1 MEDNQQN
8 RGKKFVRDLGIYAVG
23 NLGSKLITFLL
34 VPLYTYFVAPADFGY
49 YDLCLSVMFVLS
61 PIVSF
66 QRIDGSF
73 RFLIDTSDDDA
84 ERRKAVV
91 TFSYKTLILNC
102 LVAGLASLLIPQ
114 SVNWPYRT
122 ECVLLLV
129 TIAFYDV
136 VPRIV
141 RGLGQT
147 KYYALTGII
156 ASFAIGILSVV
167 FVWWGQMGVK
177 GIFWANILGRIIAM
191 VAIEFKMKVLKR
203 YFVPGLYDK
212 EIAKSV
218 LKYCLPILPGTI
230 CWWVVESSSKF
241 FIEHYIGLE
250 QNGLFAVAIKFAAI
264 LQIIAI
270 IFFQAWQ
277 ENALQQY
284 HSKDRDSFFSSVFN
298 NYIYLLSALVVIL
311 PIAIKLNYGWLV
323 DQSYAR
329 SADYISLLAISSM
342 LFALAAFFDMGYQCS
357 KQTARALPG
366 VFLATIIC
374 VASNFLLIKPLGVY
388 GVILSSIISY
398 LVLLIYRYFDTRKYF
413 RVTIS
418 AASLVSIIV
427 VAVNALVYQLFDN
440 LWISAIALAVSLWY
454 FIARIPAEVI
464 NSLRRGQR
472 RS

>member
-1 MEDNQQN
+1 
-8 RGKKFVRDLGIYAVG
+8 
-23 NLGSKLITFLL
+23 
-34 VPLYTYFVAPADFGY
+34 
-49 YDLCLSVMFVLS
+49 
-61 PIVSF
+61 
-66 QRIDGSF
+66 
-73 RFLIDTSDDDA
+73 
-84 ERRKAVV
+84 
-91 TFSYKTLILNC
+91 
-102 LVAGLASLLIPQ
+102 
-114 SVNWPYRT
+114 
-122 ECVLLLV
+122 
-129 TIAFYDV
+129 
-136 VPRIV
+136 
-141 RGLGQT
+141 
-147 KYYALTGII
+147 
-156 ASFAIGILSVV
+156 
-167 FVWWGQMGVK
+167 
-177 GIFWANILGRIIAM
+177 M

-374 VASNFLLIKPLGVY
+374 VASNFLLIKPFGVY

-454 FIARIPAEVI
+454 FIARIPAI
-464 NSLRRGQR
+464 ATLCF
-472 RS
+472 

>member
-1 MEDNQQN
+1 MEPAQQN

-34 VPLYTYFVAPADFGY
+34 VPLYTYFVKPADFGY
-49 YDLCLSVMFVLS
+49 YDLCLSVIFVLS

-66 QRIDGSF
+66 QLIDGSF
-73 RFLIDTSDDDA
+73 RFLIDTKDDDVA
-84 ERRKAVV
+84 QRKAVI
-91 TFSYKTLILNC
+91 TFSYKALIVNGLII
-102 LVAGLASLLIPQ
+102 ALASLLIPS
-114 SVNWPYRT
+114 SVEWPYRT
-122 ECVLLLV
+122 ECILLLI

-156 ASFAIGILSVV
+156 ASFAIGILSIV
-167 FVWWGQMGVK
+167 FVWWGDMGVG
-177 GIFWANILGRIIAM
+177 GIFWANILGRLIALII
-191 VAIEFKMKVLKR
+191 IEIRLKVLKR
-203 YFVPGLYDK
+203 YFVPGLFDK
-212 EIAKSV
+212 EVAKNV

-241 FIEHYIGLE
+241 FIEHYLGLE
-250 QNGLFAVAIKFAAI
+250 QNGLYAVAIKFAAI

-298 NYIYLLSALVVIL
+298 NYIYLLSILVTSL
-311 PIAIKLNYGWLV
+311 PIVVKLNYGWLV
-323 DQSYAR
+323 EPSYSE
-329 SADYISLLAISSM
+329 SANYLYLLSISSM

-366 VFLATIIC
+366 VFLATLIC
-374 VASNFLLIKPLGVY
+374 LGCNYLLIKPLGVY
-388 GVILSSIISY
+388 GVVLSSIISY
-398 LVLLIYRYFDTRKYF
+398 LFLLIYRYFDTRKYF
-413 RVTIS
+413 RVSLKASSLIS
-418 AASLVSIIV
+418 LSIV
-427 VAVNALVYQLFDN
+427 VANAVIYQLFDN
-440 LWISAIALAVSLWY
+440 LWISTIALALSLCY
-454 FIARIPAEVI
+454 FIYKIPAEII
-464 NSLRRGQR
+464 NSLKRRKQN
-472 RS
+472 